1 MTITSAVRATGLA
14 AALLFSPGV
23 LFAQD
28 QWSPPSAMG
37 IGPAPVGHRQPR
49 AADIPTL
56 GKSEADI
63 QEEKRQAEL
72 NRKLR
77 ICRGC

>member
-1 MTITSAVRATGLA
+1 MTIATILRATGLA
-14 AALLFSPGV
+14 AALLFSPAP
-23 LFAQD
+23 LAAQNE
-28 QWSPPSAMG
+28 WTPPSAMG

-49 AADIPTL
+49 AADIPIAP
-56 GKSEADI
+56 KSEAEI
-63 QEEKRQAEL
+63 LEERRQAEL